1 MGGRFPGDDQEP
13 GGVLVEPVDDPGP
26 LRVLPA
32 PGQIPERL
40 DQGGAGIAGR
50 RVDDQAGRLVDHRQ
64 ELVLPDDPGAEG
76 HRDSGSGPGG
86 SPVWPAS
93 GSAAP
98 PESASGWGPNAY
110 IQTRMITPS
119 VISTSA
125 RLNAGQASEIDEI
138 GDGTLVDPV
147 DQVADRAAGE
157 QPDRKPEP
165 AAIRC
170 REEHAEQGC
179 EGDRGEHE
187 HERAGVVEQAEG
199 DPAVA
204 DPDDVEAGD
213 DVDPFAGHQLAADHR
228 LGDLIERERDE
239 RNRRRPTESGG

>member
-1 MGGRFPGDDQEP
+1 MSLSSRWTIPGRCGSSP
-13 GGVLVEPVDDPGP
+13 
-26 LRVLPA
+26 PA
-32 PGQIPERL
+32 GQIPEHL

-86 SPVWPAS
+86 SPALAGVRLR
-93 GSAAP
+93 GAAGVGIRLGAECVHP
-98 PESASGWGPNAY
+98 DEDDHAERDLDVGEVERGPGA
-110 IQTRMITPS
+110 
-119 VISTSA
+119 
-125 RLNAGQASEIDEI
+125 EIDEI
-138 GDGTLVDPV
+138 GDRTLVDPV

-170 REEHAEQGC
+170 SEEHAEQGC

-187 HERAGVVEQAEG
+187 NQ
-199 DPAVA
+199 
-204 DPDDVEAGD
+204 
-213 DVDPFAGHQLAADHR
+213 
-228 LGDLIERERDE
+228 
-239 RNRRRPTESGG
+239 